1 MDDLL
6 HNDHP
11 LLISFGLIDLEIFLL
26 LIGAIDGYGWLIL
39 LGVLVMEACHL
50 LQGD

>member
-1 MDDLL
+1 MDNLF
-6 HNDHP
+6 HNDHS
-11 LLISFGLIDLEIFLL
+11 LLISFGLVYFEIFLL

-39 LGVLVMEACHL
+39 LGVLVMEAGHL